1 MRGDSEVWRLQPD
14 AVVAQSTGS
23 ENRLR
28 LYMNADHLV
37 GAVVMGDQSLSLPI
51 QQLIMQQIDIRSIR
65 QSLLTPKTDLYAI
78 LSDFWKEK
86 RYAAEIA

>member
-14 AVVAQSTGS
+14 AVVAQSNGS

-28 LYMNADHLV
+28 LYMNANHLV
-37 GAVVMGDQSLSLPI
+37 GAVVMGDQTLSLPI
-51 QQLIMQQIDIRSIR
+51 QQLIMQQIDIQPIR
-65 QSLLTPKTDLYAI
+65 QSLLSPNVNLYSI
-78 LSDFWKEK
+78 LSDFWKAK